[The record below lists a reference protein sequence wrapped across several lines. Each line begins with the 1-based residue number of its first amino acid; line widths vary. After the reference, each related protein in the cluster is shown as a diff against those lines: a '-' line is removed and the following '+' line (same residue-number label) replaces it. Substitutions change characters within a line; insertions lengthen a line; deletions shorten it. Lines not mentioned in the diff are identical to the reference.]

1 MPGINGK
8 VPVIEQG
15 VHVRPGQQPV
25 VQTVLTALG
34 HRPDMRCL
42 REPAGGRAGGLVARG
57 GQLLVAFIDR
67 CPGQRFLVSR
77 LR

>member
-1 MPGINGK
+1 MSDLGS
-8 VPVIEQG
+8 
-15 VHVRPGQQPV
+15 RPLSRRCSPPSATGRICAACGNPLAV
-25 VQTVLTALG
+25 AL
-34 HRPDMRCL
+34 
-42 REPAGGRAGGLVARG
+42 AALVARE

>member
-1 MPGINGK
+1 MSRRCSPRSATGRICAACVNPL
-8 VPVIEQG
+8 PV
-15 VHVRPGQQPV
+15 
-25 VQTVLTALG
+25 AL
-34 HRPDMRCL
+34 
-42 REPAGGRAGGLVARG
+42 AALVARG

>member
-8 VPVIEQG
+8 VPAIEQG

-25 VQTVLTALG
+25 VRTVLTALG

-42 REPAGGRAGGLVARG
+42 REPAAVALAALVARG

>member
-8 VPVIEQG
+8 IPAIEQG
-15 VHVRPGQQPV
+15 VHVRPGQQSV
-25 VQTVLTALG
+25 VQTVLTAL
-34 HRPDMRCL
+34 
-42 REPAGGRAGGLVARG
+42 ATGRICAACGNALAVALAALVARG